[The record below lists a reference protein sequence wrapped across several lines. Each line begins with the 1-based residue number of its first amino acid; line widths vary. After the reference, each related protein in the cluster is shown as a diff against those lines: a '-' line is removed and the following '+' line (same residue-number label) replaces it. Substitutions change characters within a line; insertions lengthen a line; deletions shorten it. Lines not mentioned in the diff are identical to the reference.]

1 MVFVCFA
8 QRNISEI
15 VLEVVFLIA
24 LITGFV
30 DGMLLF
36 LVASGLTLILG
47 VMRIVNFAHGGF
59 FMLGAYGTYTILSN
73 NTVSTPI
80 FVLAVIA
87 SAIAVG
93 LLGILAERYVFRLL
107 YGLPQEVSLLGTY
120 ALLLVL
126 TGAAQLTWG
135 VTPVSV
141 SRPSGLDG
149 SVSLGG
155 TPIAS
160 YGVLVIAIGIIAGL
174 GLHFIVQKTKFGHQ
188 LTAVAEDRLMAA
200 LLGIK
205 VNRVFAA
212 TFSLG
217 VGLAAL
223 GGGLAAPTFS
233 LVPEIAMTFILQAF
247 AIVIIGG
254 FGSILGSLVA
264 ALALGILNSTLT
276 IYMPSL
282 AAFSLYILMI
292 LVLVVRP
299 QGLFGSSHLARE
311 ML

>member
-1 MVFVCFA
+1 
-8 QRNISEI
+8 
-15 VLEVVFLIA
+15 
-24 LITGFV
+24 
-30 DGMLLF
+30 MLLF

-59 FMLGAYGTYTILSN
+59 FMLGAFGTYAILGDR
-73 NTVSTPI
+73 TVSTPI
-80 FVLAVIA
+80 FVISVVVAAV
-87 SAIAVG
+87 AVG
-93 LLGILAERYVFRLL
+93 LVGILAERYVFRRL

-126 TGAAQLTWG
+126 VGMAQLVWG
-135 VTPVSV
+135 VVPASV
-141 SRPSGLDG
+141 SRPDGLDG
-149 SVSLGG
+149 SIMVGN
-155 TPIAS
+155 TPVATF
-160 YGVLVIAIGIIAGL
+160 GLLVIAVGVIAAV
-174 GLHFIVQKTKFGHQ
+174 GLHFLVQKTRFGHD
-188 LTAVAEDRLMAA
+188 LTAVAEDRLMSA

-205 VNRVFAA
+205 VNRIFAA
-212 TFSLG
+212 TFALG

-223 GGGLAAPTFS
+223 GGGLAAPTLS
-233 LVPEIAMTFILQAF
+233 LVPEIAMIFILQAF

-264 ALALGILNSTLT
+264 ALTLGILNSTLT
-276 IYMPSL
+276 IYAPDL

-292 LVLVVRP
+292 LVLVARP